1 MATFTSSEQMYDIV
15 TPYLNDL
22 TSDPVIGPK
31 FVAANTSFRVNY
43 TDPDGCFLLDATQ
56 NPAVVTSG
64 AAAVS
69 GAAEVSLTMTADD
82 GHKFWLGD
90 LNIPIAL
97 ARRKLK
103 IDGPVT
109 KLFGL
114 LPALQ
119 PAYAKYKKYLADTG
133 RSDLL

>member
-1 MATFTSSEQMYDIV
+1 MTTFASADEMYRIV
-15 TPYLNDL
+15 TPYLEAL
-22 TSDPVIGPK
+22 TSDPVVGPK
-31 FVAANTSFRVNY
+31 FVAANTSFRVTY
-43 TDPDGCFLLDATQ
+43 THPDGVFLLDATQ
-56 NPAVVTSG
+56 NPAVVTT
-64 AAAVS
+64 ADAAVA
-69 GAAEVSLTMTADD
+69 GHAEVALTMTADD

-90 LNIPIAL
+90 LNLPIAL

-119 PAYAKYKKYLADTG
+119 PAYAKYRSYLSDIG
-133 RSDLL
+133 REELV